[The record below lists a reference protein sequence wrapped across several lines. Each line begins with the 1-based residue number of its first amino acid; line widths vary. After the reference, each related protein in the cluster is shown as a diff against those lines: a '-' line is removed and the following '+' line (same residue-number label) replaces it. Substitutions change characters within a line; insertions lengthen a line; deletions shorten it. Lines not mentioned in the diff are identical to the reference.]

1 MTFPYSPIIISFTPE
16 ILIMSTT
23 TPTRDPE
30 EREIGH
36 IRQLGRLEGRRVLE
50 IGCGE
55 GRMTWRYATLPE
67 AITGIDPDLGA
78 LTEALSARPSSLVD
92 QMAFAQAKA
101 ENLPF
106 SKESFETA
114 LFSWSL

>member
-1 MTFPYSPIIISFTPE
+1 
-16 ILIMSTT
+16 MSNT

-30 EREIGH
+30 EREITTIH
-36 IRQLGRLEGRRVLE
+36 QLGRLEGRRVLE

-78 LTEALSARPSSLVD
+78 LTEALSAWPDALVN

-101 ENLPF
+101 EHLPF
-106 SKESFETA
+106 PKESFETA
-114 LFSWSL
+114 VFSWSL